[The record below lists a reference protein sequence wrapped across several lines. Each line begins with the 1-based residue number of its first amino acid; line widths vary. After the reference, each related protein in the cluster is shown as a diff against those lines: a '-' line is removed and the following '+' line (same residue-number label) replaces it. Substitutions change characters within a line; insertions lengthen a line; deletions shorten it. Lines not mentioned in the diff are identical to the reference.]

1 MEQLTF
7 KHLLTR
13 FSFDDILTD
22 FKTLYQI
29 NAPESF
35 QETDWETYRKIY
47 QRLQEL
53 DVAQSDYVVYL
64 SSRWEGV
71 SPLIDM
77 NCAIYNKN
85 EDEFLQPVATYSPLS
100 EVLGMRIIIS
110 SDIIITPQEL
120 TAGLFWEITYYGGKM
135 IQKQH

>member
-71 SPLIDM
+71 SPLI
-77 NCAIYNKN
+77 
-85 EDEFLQPVATYSPLS
+85 
-100 EVLGMRIIIS
+100 
-110 SDIIITPQEL
+110 
-120 TAGLFWEITYYGGKM
+120 EI
-135 IQKQH
+135 